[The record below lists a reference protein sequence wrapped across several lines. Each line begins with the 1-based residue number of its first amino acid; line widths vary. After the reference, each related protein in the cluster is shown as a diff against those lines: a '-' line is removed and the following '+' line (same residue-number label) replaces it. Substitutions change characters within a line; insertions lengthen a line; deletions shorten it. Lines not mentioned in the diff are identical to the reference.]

1 MGPWSSGYDITLTIQ
16 IIRKV
21 RVPGSKELF
30 RENLGKEMKVLA
42 GPLYIYGIPNKCLP
56 LHFAKKHKI

>member
-1 MGPWSSGYDITLTIQ
+1 
-16 IIRKV
+16 V

-42 GPLYIYGIPNKCLP
+42 GPLIFIITLINVYHYILP
-56 LHFAKKHKI
+56 KNIKFK